1 MDERDLY
8 GPLYGLDG
16 TFLLIVIA
24 AIISIAVLA
33 LLVIGERQ

>member
-16 TFLLIVIA
+16 TFLLLAVML
-24 AIISIAVLA
+24 IISMIILI
-33 LLVIGERQ
+33 LLVIGESQ